1 MYINQFNNLAFLL
14 FCVSNIMDSYF
25 VNLILFVC
33 PVILHCLMQS
43 LSEWSLLL
51 SYPARH
57 RQQT

>member
-25 VNLILFVC
+25 VKLILFAC
-33 PVILHCLMQS
+33 RFILHCLMQI

-51 SYPARH
+51 SYAPRH
-57 RQQT
+57 R